1 MTVLAD
7 AEISGDLARRAAAF
21 DDGPSVLAVDGTTAS
36 PASPSPLPLPPEL
49 PADELAFGAVMEEA
63 GAVVVDDHGRLV
75 AEFAGLEVARV
86 TRNLDG
92 VAELEVGVGQAD
104 RELQAL
110 VHGQLP
116 RRDALVRAI
125 ELVAEHR
132 RPGAPMHPLNRLA
145 RERWLRSIL
154 IHDPSAVGCAELS
167 PVPPLLPRSTL
178 LGMVPTAAI
187 GARDDGTPIV
197 VVCSVGIEL
206 DLVADGLDYRNREQA
221 ANPPVGDMDLLLV
234 MPRRDVHPVIGA
246 QAARAPRVSIT
257 SIDEPWG
264 RSSAAPSAP

>member
-1 MTVLAD
+1 MLAD
-7 AEISGDLARRAAAF
+7 ADVSGDLARRAAAF
-21 DDGPSVLAVDGTTAS
+21 VDGPSVLTVDGTSAA
-36 PASPSPLPLPPEL
+36 PADPVALPAPPEL
-49 PADELAFGAVMEEA
+49 PADELAFAAVMEEA
-63 GAVVVDDHGRLV
+63 GASVVDDHGRLV

-145 RERWLRSIL
+145 RERWIRSIL
-154 IHDPSAVGCAELS
+154 VADPSVVGCAELM
-167 PVPPLLPRSTL
+167 PVPPLIPRSTL
-178 LGMVPTAAI
+178 LGMVPTAAV
-187 GARDDGTPIV
+187 GTRDDGTPV
-197 VVCSVGIEL
+197 VVVSSVGIEL
-206 DLVADGLDYRNREQA
+206 DLVADGLDYRTRHEA
-221 ANPPVGDMDLLLV
+221 ADADAGEMDLLLV
-234 MPRRDVHPVIGA
+234 MPRRDIHPVIGA
-246 QAARAPRVSIT
+246 QAARASRVSIA
-257 SIDEPWG
+257 SIDEPW
-264 RSSAAPSAP
+264 AA